1 MSSDI
6 LLTETDDRGV
16 AWVTM
21 NRPEVHN
28 AFNDALIGALAEAFE
43 RLASAES
50 VRAIVLKGAG
60 KSFSAGADL
69 DWMKAAAGYSEAENR
84 ADAQR
89 LSQMLHSFNSCSK
102 PTLALIQGAALGGGV
117 GLAACADI
125 PIAVRNAKFGF
136 SEVRLGLIPATIAP
150 YVVAKIGEAAARR
163 YFLTG
168 ERVDGESAGRIGLV
182 QQTVGSEGDLA
193 TAAERI
199 LGDLLA
205 CAPGAQAA
213 AKELIAAVKY
223 REIDS
228 TLRDDTAGRI
238 AERRATDE
246 AREGM
251 AAFFEKRKPGW
262 AVEQ

>member
-1 MSSDI
+1 MSDDI
-6 LLTETDDRGV
+6 LLTETDDRNV

-28 AFNDALIGALAEAFE
+28 AFNDALIGALADAFE
-43 RLASAES
+43 RLGGDET
-50 VRAIVLKGAG
+50 VRAIVLRGAG

-69 DWMKAAAGYSEAENR
+69 DWMKAAAGYSKAENR

-89 LSQMLHSFNSCSK
+89 LSEMLDMVNSCRK
-102 PTLALIQGAALGGGV
+102 TTLALIQGAALGGGV

-150 YVVAKIGEAAARR
+150 YAVAKIGEAAARR

-168 ERVDGESAGRIGLV
+168 ERVDGETAAEIGLV
-182 QQTVGSEGDLA
+182 QHTVGSESDLA
-193 TAAERI
+193 TAANRI

-213 AKELIAAVKY
+213 AKELITAVKY
-223 REIDS
+223 RAIDS

-238 AERRATDE
+238 AERRASEE

-262 AVEQ
+262 AADE